1 MTVCNTSVARI
12 VTVGR
17 SHVDVFELVPR
28 DGVGLMTVMP
38 GAGGEGGTEAAAVVA
53 MAIRGAVVA
62 PGALM

>member
-12 VTVGR
+12 VTVDR

-38 GAGGEGGTEAAAVVA
+38 GAGGEGGTEAAVVA

>member
-38 GAGGEGGTEAAAVVA
+38 GAGGEGGTEAAVVA